1 MIDTVNE
8 QEETMRG
15 MAVSVF
21 VIAIL
26 VSHGALAQDRGLS
39 AFPDRN
45 AKWQAC
51 YEQSRLLNR
60 TRNLSLDDYR
70 QEIKDARR
78 SHMQTCMTRVE
89 AKRD

>member
-1 MIDTVNE
+1 MIDAVNE

-21 VIAIL
+21 VIAL
-26 VSHGALAQDRGLS
+26 LFSYGASAQEHGLS
-39 AFPDRN
+39 VFPDRSP
-45 AKWQAC
+45 KWQAC
-51 YEQSRLLNR
+51 YVASRLMHR
-60 TRNLSLDDYR
+60 TRSLSLDDYR

-78 SHMQTCMTRVE
+78 SHMQTCMTKVE